1 MFYKQLKYFFLSTL
15 ALFWGACENADE
27 SVAGYGCLSSRC
39 YNSTAETSSGK
50 TFDIIECD
58 NGYKYLRHPKLYYED
73 PEVRD
78 EIDKDLFFREDTPYP
93 DERCEASN
101 CKYIGSDICYEK
113 TFNDLTGG
121 DTTVTICVPTIDCPE
136 KP

>member
-50 TFDIIECD
+50 TFDIIQCD

-78 EIDKDLFFREDTPYP
+78 VIDKDLHFDPRAPYP
-93 DERCEASN
+93 HEACEAEN
-101 CKYIGSDICYEK
+101 CQFVGPEICYEK